1 MIGFVWFLAFASL
14 GAGNFG
20 TAILC
25 FLALFLH
32 YTG

>member
-1 MIGFVWFLAFASL
+1 MIRFVWFLAFASQ

-25 FLALFLH
+25 FLALFIH
-32 YTG
+32 YMG